1 MTIQLINIIHALVIW
16 QSLLFAI
23 VLFTPKYSTNKEN
36 KFLGLLL
43 LTVGIHFSYNILL
56 TNQLFLDLLP
66 QYSCSYSFLYGP
78 FLFLYIKFHFRKDL
92 IFKPQ
97 YFLHF
102 VPFATIVVLTALGF
116 RVCNSSTFL
125 LLPLVIL
132 VYCLLGFIE
141 VIRYKRVVLQVSSNT
156 DFSETKWVITL
167 LLLQVVILVLNF
179 LHLQINR
186 IIVLGFEFRL
196 EPIVQLGI
204 LGLVNII
211 IYQGLKNPHFF
222 QKISTTDLV
231 NAEVKHS
238 KQKTNHLNLEELTSL
253 ASELEKCMSENKPY
267 LNSELNLDM
276 LAKSLE
282 VHPKTLSQ
290 AINQVLGKNFSEYI
304 NSYRIEEAKS
314 LLRNITDDQITI
326 MEIMYEVGFNSRSVF
341 NRAFKNITG
350 VTPSR
355 YKEKK

>member
-16 QSLLFAI
+16 QSILFAI
-23 VLFTPKYSTNKEN
+23 VLFTPKYNTNKEN
-36 KFLGLLL
+36 KFLALLL

-92 IFKPQ
+92 KFKPE

-102 VPFATIVVLTALGF
+102 VPFATIVILTTVGF

-125 LLPLVIL
+125 VLPLVIL

-141 VIRYKRVVLQVSSNT
+141 VIRYKKVVLQVSSNT

-167 LLLQVVILVLNF
+167 LLLQIVILILNF
-179 LHLQINR
+179 LHLQLNE
-186 IIVLGFEFRL
+186 IIVFGTELDL
-196 EPIVQLGI
+196 EPFVQSGI
-204 LGLVNII
+204 LLLVNII

-231 NAEVKHS
+231 NAES
-238 KQKTNHLNLEELTSL
+238 KQSKEKTSNINVDELTTI
-253 ASELEKCMSENKPY
+253 ANELEKRMSNHKPY

-276 LAKSLE
+276 LAKALE

-314 LLRNITDDQITI
+314 LLRNITDNQITI
-326 MEIMYEVGFNSRSVF
+326 MEIMYQVGFNSRSVF
-341 NRAFKNITG
+341 NSAFKNNTG